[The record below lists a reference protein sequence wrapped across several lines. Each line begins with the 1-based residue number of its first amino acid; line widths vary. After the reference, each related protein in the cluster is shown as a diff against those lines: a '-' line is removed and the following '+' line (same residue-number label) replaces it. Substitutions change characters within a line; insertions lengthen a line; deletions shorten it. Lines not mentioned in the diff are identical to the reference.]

1 MVVLAEIKTFF
12 TALANHLVGV
22 GRQGVVGVVSQSC
35 TLVLLLTVRMAVLVA
50 LLGNVAG
57 TVAVGLW

>member
-1 MVVLAEIKTFF
+1 MVVLSEIKTFF
-12 TALANHLVGV
+12 TALANHLVGF
-22 GRQGVVGVVSQSC
+22 GRQGGVGGG
-35 TLVLLLTVRMAVLVA
+35 TLVLLLTVRMKVLVA